1 MNIESYFNHPT
12 FGMLFRI
19 CKLEE
24 QEELFTTLYAQR
36 LFFVVQH
43 RGPGMVFEPVTR
55 MEARIKVEQR
65 LRTMRRHGASQEIET
80 LQALYKRTF
89 Q

>member
-1 MNIESYFNHPT
+1 MNTESYFNHPT

-19 CKLEE
+19 CELEDK
-24 QEELFTTLYAQR
+24 QELFTTLYAQR
-36 LFFVVQH
+36 LFFIVNQDTN
-43 RGPGMVFEPVTR
+43 GMSFESVTR
-55 MEARIKVEQR
+55 MDARLKMENR
-65 LRTMRRHGASQEIET
+65 LRQVRRSGAMAEFQM